1 MKTINDLLKQ
11 AYQYADSTAVKLN
24 IHVPLKKLRA
34 NAKLFSSL
42 GVSQVTVEGAK
53 KKEKPA
59 AKKAKAQP
67 KVKAAKKV
75 AAKKSPA
82 AKAKTTVATKKKP
95 AAKSKTAAK
104 KASTGRGGAN
114 MVTQEGVLA
123 AIRDG
128 NHTPQEIADAMNAN
142 SVQVGKALSR
152 YTQKG
157 IIRRTKPGHYAL

>member
-11 AYQYADSTAVKLN
+11 AYQYADNTAVKLN

-34 NAKLFSSL
+34 NAKLLSSL

-53 KKEKPA
+53 KKAKPA
-59 AKKAKAQP
+59 AKKAKAKAKP
-67 KVKAAKKV
+67 KAKAAKKV
-75 AAKKSPA
+75 AAKTGTA
-82 AKAKTTVATKKKP
+82 AKAKTKAAAKP
-95 AAKSKTAAK
+95 AAKGKAAAK

-123 AIRDG
+123 AIRDD
-128 NHTPQEIADAMNAN
+128 NHTPQDIANAMNAN

>member
-11 AYQYADSTAVKLN
+11 AYQYADNTAIKLN
-24 IHVPLKKLRA
+24 LHVPLKKLRV
-34 NAKLFSSL
+34 NAKLLSSL

-53 KKEKPA
+53 KKAKPA
-59 AKKAKAQP
+59 TKKAQP
-67 KVKAAKKV
+67 KAKAKKKV
-75 AAKKSPA
+75 AAKKAPA
-82 AKAKTTVATKKKP
+82 AKAKTKAAAKKKP
-95 AAKSKTAAK
+95 AAKAKAAAT

-114 MVTQEGVLA
+114 MVTQEGVLT
-123 AIRDG
+123 AIRAN
-128 NHTPQEIADAMNAN
+128 NHTPQDIADAMNAN